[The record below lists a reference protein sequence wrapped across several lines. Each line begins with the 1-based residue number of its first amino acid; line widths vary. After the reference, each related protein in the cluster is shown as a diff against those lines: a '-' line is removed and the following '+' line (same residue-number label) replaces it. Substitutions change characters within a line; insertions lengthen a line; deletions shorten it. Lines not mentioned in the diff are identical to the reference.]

1 MKRILSLILFSILA
15 LSLTACGGSNTSDKN
30 PAVADISSAILSSIT
45 VGETVALT
53 DNTLPKQYLDLD
65 VSLVAE
71 YAVTVASSGA
81 LADEIAVFK
90 ANNKDDVSK
99 IKEALESRLTLVEE
113 KFVDYIPT
121 EMPKIENALILENGN
136 YILLAIVEDTK
147 TVETKFNE
155 FFK

>member
-1 MKRILSLILFSILA
+1 MKRILSLILVSLLT
-15 LSLTACGGSNTSDKN
+15 LSLTACGSSKSDKN
-30 PAVADISSAILSSIT
+30 PAVADISSAILSAIS

-71 YAVTVASSGA
+71 YAVNIASSGA
-81 LADEIAVFK
+81 LADEIK
-90 ANNKDDVSK
+90 ANDKEAVSK
-99 IKEALESRLTLVEE
+99 IKEAINSRLSLVEE
-113 KFVDYIPT
+113 KFVDYVPA
-121 EMPKIENALILENGN
+121 EMSKIENALILENGN

-147 TVETKFNE
+147 TVEDKFNE

>member
-1 MKRILSLILFSILA
+1 MKRILSLILVSILA
-15 LSLTACGGSNTSDKN
+15 LSLTACGGNTSDKN

-71 YAVTVASSGA
+71 YAVNVASSGA
-81 LADEIAVFK
+81 LADEIAIFK

-99 IKEALESRLTLVEE
+99 IKEALESRLSLVEE